1 MSSRVRKALARNAA
15 LLLLVALPAGVA
27 SAKGIPYGKSFPWD
41 GCFQQV
47 GDYYRISPLLLRA
60 IAWQESSMKPSAIG
74 RNPNPAMASEYGIGL
89 MQISSWHLPKL
100 RAMGVSEEMLLNNVC
115 LNITVGAWILAENVG
130 RHGLTWEAVGRYNAT
145 TNWKKRDYAAKI
157 QRHLLGELRA
167 AASGQGQSAVMPGT
181 NAHVATL
188 QQGGGD
194 HE

>member
-1 MSSRVRKALARNAA
+1 MSSPAYMKACTAA
-15 LLLLVALPAGVA
+15 LLALAALPIGTA
-27 SAKGIPYGKSFPWD
+27 SARGIPYGKAFPWD

-74 RNPNPAMASEYGIGL
+74 RNPNPAMRGEYGIGL

-115 LNITVGAWILAENVG
+115 LNITVGAWILADNVG

-167 AASGQGQSAVMPGT
+167 ASAGQAQGLVTPGT
-181 NAHVATL
+181 NTQVATV
-188 QQGGGD
+188 QQGRGGHD
-194 HE
+194 